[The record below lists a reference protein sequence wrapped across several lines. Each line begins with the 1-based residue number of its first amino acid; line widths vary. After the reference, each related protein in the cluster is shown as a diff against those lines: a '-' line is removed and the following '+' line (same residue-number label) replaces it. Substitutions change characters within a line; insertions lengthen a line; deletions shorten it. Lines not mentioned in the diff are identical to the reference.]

1 MALVTDITIWTA
13 PAPSVRYEGKGTG
26 AARADVTGRRAGEE
40 FTEADYV
47 PVSTYPKPLGA
58 VTGMGPAVAML
69 STAYER
75 GQVTHFGR
83 ADAAIR
89 LYTSIFNYRY
99 LPVGGLS
106 VHV

>member
-1 MALVTDITIWTA
+1 MPLVTDITIWTA
-13 PAPSVRYEGKGTG
+13 PAASVRYESKGTD
-26 AARADVTGRRAGEE
+26 ATRADVTGHRAGEE

-47 PVSTYPKPLGA
+47 PVSRYPKPLRA
-58 VTGMGPAVAML
+58 VSGMDHAVAIV
-69 STAYER
+69 STVNER
-75 GQVTHFGR
+75 RVTPAGR

-99 LPVGGLS
+99 LPAGGLS